1 VTTLGKAVFVTPLY
15 LSVAWTL
22 MISYQLFTETAV
34 TTLVTQINTFIPSI
48 GLWLTSR
55 VDLVVVFYSF
65 AWVFVLS
72 SVIPS
77 LLLGKERG
85 VLVQFFVCLT
95 LTFLAFVL
103 LDILELYAGTSLA
116 QLLSFAFVFSNPI
129 LATLYLALPYIVM
142 IGLDVRSRRRNKA
155 KKASDDLTETYVDS
169 EEWVEQNYQEA
180 Q

>member
-34 TTLVTQINTFIPSI
+34 TTLVTQIDTFLPSI
-48 GLWLTSR
+48 GFWLTSR

-72 SVIPS
+72 SVIPA